1 MNKNPIYAYV
11 PFVVILEDMMPSV
24 PPRRHHLLILLHLE
38 VVLLPEEEGGGGDGG
53 SRLLSLDNCFSL
65 QRTTSRSGFTN
76 RLALCLR
83 RSAMDGFVF
92 LPMN

>member
-38 VVLLPEEEGGGGDGG
+38 VVLLPEEEEAVMVVHVYF
-53 SRLLSLDNCFSL
+53 RLITAFLCSELPQGRDSLI
-65 QRTTSRSGFTN
+65 
-76 RLALCLR
+76 
-83 RSAMDGFVF
+83 V
-92 LPMN
+92 